1 MLLLLVNY
9 WSGGDALAPAPDR
22 MYHPQPSVKVIV
34 KPHLTTVLLLMMR
47 HPLTLIRHAG
57 MCFSIV
63 FAAVTLVKKESPG
76 SVVATSSIEL
86 WQKML

>member
-34 KPHLTTVLLLMMR
+34 QTHFTIVKLLMVR
-47 HPLTLIRHAG
+47 HPLTPIRHAG
-57 MCFSIV
+57 MSFSIV
-63 FAAVTLVKKESPG
+63 FATVPFVKKESPG